1 MAHLDL
7 ITIKCILQS
16 NSPNVHFFLHAICG
30 PGIQTISDYQ
40 ARSQKLLLGVF
51 LDKMWTF

>member
-7 ITIKCILQS
+7 VTIKCILQS
-16 NSPNVHFFLHAICG
+16 NSPSVLHAICG

-40 ARSQKLLLGVF
+40 ARSQKLLLGFF